1 MRTLDGQMCLM
12 RIFIGENDQHA
23 GKPLHEA
30 LVETLRREG
39 IAGATVL
46 RGVLGYGASS
56 VLHDGKSPKHVSDL
70 PLCVEVVDSD
80 DHISRILPKLDNM
93 VTQGLITM
101 EKVRVIRYAP
111 F

>member
-1 MRTLDGQMCLM
+1 VRTLDGHMTLM
-12 RIFIGENDQHA
+12 RIFIAENDMHG
-23 GKPLHEA
+23 GKPLYEA
-30 LVETLRREG
+30 IVETLRREG

-56 VLHDGKSPKHVSDL
+56 VMHGVDAKHPHDL

-80 DHISRILPKLDNM
+80 EHINRILPKLDNM
-93 VTQGLITM
+93 VAQGLITM